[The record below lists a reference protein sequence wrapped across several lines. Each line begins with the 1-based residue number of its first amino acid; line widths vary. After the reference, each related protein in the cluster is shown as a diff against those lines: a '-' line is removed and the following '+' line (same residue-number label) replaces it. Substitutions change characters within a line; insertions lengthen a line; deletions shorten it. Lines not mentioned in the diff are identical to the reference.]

1 MKNNSSTHFGYTEI
15 SAENKAKKISNI
27 FHSVADRY
35 NLINDLMSIGI
46 HRLWKLFTIHTSG
59 VNRGAKVLDIAGGTG
74 DLALKLSKI
83 VGNTGL
89 VILADINSSMLTLGR
104 NRLINQ
110 GLTGNI
116 NYVQANAEHLPF
128 PNNSFDCI
136 TISFGL
142 RNVTDKNA
150 ALRSMHNNLKP
161 GGQLLILEFSQTADW
176 FAPIYDIYSFGLLP
190 KIGKIFS
197 GNEESYQYLAESIRI
212 HPNQES
218 LKQMM
223 EEVGFEHCRYNNM
236 TAGIV
241 ALHSGY
247 KF

>member
-1 MKNNSSTHFGYTEI
+1 
-15 SAENKAKKISNI
+15 
-27 FHSVADRY
+27 
-35 NLINDLMSIGI
+35 MSIGI

-59 VNRGAKVLDIAGGTG
+59 VHRGAKVLDIAGGTG
-74 DLALKLSKI
+74 DLALKFSKI

-89 VILADINSSMLTLGR
+89 VILADINSSMLNIGR
-104 NRLINQ
+104 DRLINQ
-110 GLTGNI
+110 GFTNNV
-116 NYVQANAEHLPF
+116 NYVQANAERLPF
-128 PNNSFDCI
+128 SDNSFDCI

-150 ALRSMHNNLKP
+150 ALRSMHRNLKP

-197 GNEESYQYLAESIRI
+197 NNEKSYQYLAESIRM
-212 HPNQES
+212 HPNQEA

-223 EEVGFEHCRYNNM
+223 EEVGFEHCKYDNM

-241 ALHSGY
+241 ALHRGY